1 MASFIIITFFVA
13 AIYFD
18 ILCIWALLDGF
29 CIFFLFN
36 QIAAQVFNNFSF
48 MFLKLS
54 VTCAFWAFADLVLYV
69 FGARNTYNT
78 KFVIY
83 L

>member
-1 MASFIIITFFVA
+1 
-13 AIYFD
+13 
-18 ILCIWALLDGF
+18 
-29 CIFFLFN
+29 
-36 QIAAQVFNNFSF
+36 
-48 MFLKLS
+48 MFLKLLI
-54 VTCAFWAFADLVLYV
+54 TCACWAFASLVLYV